1 MTGQPEQQLI
11 IQDDKELHWAL
22 DQYFT
27 WSGEKAGGTD
37 SGIANMLGFLRN
49 SVFIEERPFRPLL
62 IQRLVGVLR
71 EAEQAAFLMNRD
83 LALVVRYITD
93 MIEHRSDVIDYDET
107 FCYASM
113 FLFEFDL
120 ERWSGSKNE
129 LKVSGVRHQ
138 YLQPL
143 RSRYLYYWS
152 LVSGDYETETEAVKE
167 IDARASRSLL
177 ITGILKGYYNIPF
190 YVGYKMQA
198 FQEGAVLSEA
208 IYDYVFSKRSR
219 GSLSSLLPPDGPVD
233 VDYSRNGWVWAPEN
247 RKLIGEDWEPPIEM
261 DPRFREMMLRSVGG

>member
-1 MTGQPEQQLI
+1 MTGQPERPLV
-11 IQDDKELHWAL
+11 IQDDKELRWAL
-22 DQYFT
+22 DQYFI

-37 SGIANMLGFLRN
+37 SGIANMLGFIRN
-49 SVFIEERPFRPLL
+49 FVFIEGRPFRPLL

-71 EAEQAAFLMNRD
+71 EAEHAAFLMSRD

-93 MIEHRSDVIDYDET
+93 MLERHSDGIDYYET

-129 LKVSGVRHQ
+129 LKVSGARHQ
-138 YLQPL
+138 YLQSL
-143 RSRYLYYWS
+143 RKRYLYYWS

-167 IDARASRSLL
+167 LDARASRPLL
-177 ITGILKGYYNIPF
+177 ITGILRDYYNIPF

-198 FQEGAVLSEA
+198 FQEGAALSEA
-208 IYDYVFSKRSR
+208 IYDYVFSERSR
-219 GSLSSLLPPDGPVD
+219 GHLSSLLPSDGPTE

-247 RKLIGEDWEPPIEM
+247 KKWIGEDWEQPIEM
-261 DPRFREMMLRSVGG
+261 DPRFREMMMRSVGR